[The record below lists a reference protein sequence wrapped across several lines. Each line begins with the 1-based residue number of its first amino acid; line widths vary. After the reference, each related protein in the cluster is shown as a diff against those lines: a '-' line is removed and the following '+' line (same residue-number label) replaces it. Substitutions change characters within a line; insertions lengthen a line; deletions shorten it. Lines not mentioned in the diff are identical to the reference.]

1 MKMVLMQINAKNG
14 KDIAVKYTVVSFI
27 LFITNRKDH
36 YETRQAN
43 VLPDHYK
50 GSTEAI

>member
-27 LFITNRKDH
+27 LFMTNRKDH

-43 VLPDHYK
+43 MFPDYN
-50 GSTEAI
+50 GRCAEAI